1 MEVGGSRGKEKPSAV
16 PRRQP
21 RPSSVAH
28 AAEPGPPHGSAP
40 IPALPPRP
48 PLPRPR
54 QLLASLSPALSEL
67 SPYRPSEG
75 VRPVLLSER
84 PALLSLLHL
93 LLSELIL
100 FISCLFACWLSVC
113 LSCLP
118 LYLPHLE
125 QGPAQSRC
133 FINICQTIGQS
144 FLTYS
149 LLSRSCSIR
158 ISLLFHLQ
166 DTIHP
171 SPRYLPPVKSKPK
184 PSVAEIL
191 FGTRQHV
198 NIVCRL

>member
-1 MEVGGSRGKEKPSAV
+1 MGVAEGKRNRPPFPDGSPARPPWHT
-16 PRRQP
+16 PRNL
-21 RPSSVAH
+21 AH
-28 AAEPGPPHGSAP
+28 PNGSAP

-100 FISCLFACWLSVC
+100 FISCLFACWLTVC